1 MKNYVFSKN
10 FKIKIDNNINK
21 PIEKNNKFN
30 DNGWCFGVF
39 LIILHIKWA

>member
-1 MKNYVFSKN
+1 MYRRDNKALTHEKDDKNK
-10 FKIKIDNNINK
+10 
-21 PIEKNNKFN
+21 KFN